1 MEERLA
7 KKRRLQYIK
16 GLLLRII
23 IACSVFI
30 LLFIGN
36 LCSVKVFDYSTDQVI
51 EEVQDNS
58 IIEIIEE
65 KLNSIFKK
73 GD

>member
-1 MEERLA
+1 MEERLE

-23 IACSVFI
+23 IACSIFI
-30 LLFIGN
+30 LLFLGN
-36 LCSVKVFDYSTDQVI
+36 LYSVKVFDYSTDQVM

-65 KLNSIFKK
+65 KLNSIFTKE
-73 GD
+73 